1 MNRKGQALVE
11 FVIILPIMLLI
22 LMSLIDIGRIIINK
36 NRLEDTLY
44 DAVKFYEDDYTYEQI
59 KKEIGDDIGLEITNN
74 NEEEIVISLDKK
86 VEIITPGLNLLFDN
100 PYKVTAKKVISYEQ

>member
-36 NRLEDTLY
+36 NRLEDILY
-44 DAVKFYEDDYTYEQI
+44 DVVKFYEDDYTYEQI

-74 NEEEIVISLDKK
+74 NEEKIVINIDKE
-86 VEIITPGLNLLFDN
+86 VEIITPGLNLLFGN
-100 PYKVTAKKVISYEQ
+100 PYKVTAKKVISYE